1 MSSGIQVKGDFLS
14 MLDGQ
19 VLRVSFYDGGLSG
32 VTRGGGVRGRV
43 VRPFLAALSMNG
55 VMADKTTF

>member
-32 VTRGGGVRGRV
+32 VTRGGGQGASGSAVPGSAVHEWSNGR
-43 VRPFLAALSMNG
+43 
-55 VMADKTTF
+55 